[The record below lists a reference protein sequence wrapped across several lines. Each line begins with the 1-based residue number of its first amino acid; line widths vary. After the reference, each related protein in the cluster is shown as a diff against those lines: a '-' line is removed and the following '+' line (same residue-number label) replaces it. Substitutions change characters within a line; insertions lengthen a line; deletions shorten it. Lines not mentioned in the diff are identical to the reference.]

1 MFRILELEPR
11 YHFANCDGL
20 QCLLLL
26 RGEVTEWRILIEIVM
41 LTGMFGTKEAVIN
54 EKANIDNGEEPEAAL
69 QEEYG
74 KGTRHDNYE
83 TGFEVYRMWTC
94 NGNGFFGSKGEATV
108 VNSTEVTTTLFV
120 ALLCD

>member
-26 RGEVTEWRILIEIVM
+26 RGEVTEGRILIEIVCSRECSVK
-41 LTGMFGTKEAVIN
+41 GGGEN

-108 VNSTEVTTTLFV
+108 VNSTDVTTTLFV